1 MQTTPLRIAT
11 FNLENFDDGS
21 DLARR
26 IDALR
31 PLLVRADADV
41 LGLQEVH
48 SQRDAQNRRNLS
60 ALDALVDG
68 TRYAT
73 YERAHSVTSEGV
85 LYHERN
91 LVVLSRFPIT
101 DREQYRQ
108 DLVQA
113 PMWRVMTADPPEADA
128 AEVVW
133 ERPILHCK
141 LQLGSGRVLHV
152 VNLHLKSKLP
162 TTIAGQKRDP
172 YTWNSV
178 QGWAE
183 GFFLSS
189 VKRVGQALEARLLL
203 DRIFDADPEGLVA
216 VLGDFNAESE
226 DVPVRAIR
234 GDVADTGNPDLA
246 PRLLVPCEASVPES
260 SRYSLF
266 YRGRGEMI
274 DHLLV
279 SRALLPWYRGAEICN
294 ETLPDE
300 TIAFATDTKFPES
313 DHAPVAATFAVP
325 TEWLA

>member
-1 MQTTPLRIAT
+1 MPTTLRIAT
-11 FNLENFDDGS
+11 FNLENFDDGP

-26 IDALR
+26 MEALR
-31 PLLVRADADV
+31 PMLVRADADV
-41 LGLQEVH
+41 LALQEVH
-48 SQRDAQNRRNLS
+48 SQRDAQGRRNLS

-73 YERAHSVTSEGV
+73 YGRAHTVTSAGV
-85 LYHERN
+85 PYHERN
-91 LVVLSRFPIT
+91 LVVLSRFSVADT
-101 DREQYRQ
+101 AQFNQ

-113 PMWRVMTADPPEADA
+113 PMWRTMTANPPEADA
-128 AEVVW
+128 DNVGW

-141 LQLGSGRVLHV
+141 LQVGSSRVLHV

-162 TTIAGQKRDP
+162 TTIPGQMRDQ

-189 VKRVGQALEARLLL
+189 VKRVGQALETRLLL
-203 DRIFDADPEGLVA
+203 DQIFDAEPDSLVA
-216 VLGDFNAESE
+216 VLGDFNAESDE
-226 DVPVRAIR
+226 VPVRAIR

-266 YRGRGEMI
+266 HRGRGEMI

-279 SRALLPWYRGAEICN
+279 SRALLPWYRGAEIHN

-300 TIAFATDTKFPES
+300 SIAFASDTKFPES
-313 DHAPVAATFAVP
+313 DHAPVTATFAVP
-325 TEWLA
+325 TEWLT